1 MICPICGCTL
11 TFRYFPKGAWI
22 CPVCGTEQDSD
33 DVRDDHDE

>member
-11 TFRYFPKGAWI
+11 IFRYFPKGAWI

-33 DVRDDHDE
+33 DIGDDADG